1 MPLPII
7 TSTQVG
13 DYFLQ
18 TARNADWVAV
28 ASKDIV
34 VHEAQTWLGQLCLD
48 STRSCCGLN
57 FVDAWLMAVSEV
69 SLALSQNPNAVIPSG
84 VTTSTGTKGAIKSQK
99 LGDLQQDFY
108 DVKDG
113 SASTGGR
120 FGPND
125 PKILQ
130 AFDWVYDILSCYLV
144 GVRIGKSG
152 LILRV
157 RS

>member
-1 MPLPII
+1 MPLPVI

-13 DYFLQ
+13 DYFSQ

-28 ASKDIV
+28 ANKDIA

-48 STRSCCGLN
+48 STKSCCGLN

-69 SLALSQNPNAVIPSG
+69 SLALSQNPGAIIGGG
-84 VTTSTGTKGAIKSQK
+84 VNTSGTKGAIKSQK

-108 DVKDG
+108 DVKDSVLSG
-113 SASTGGR
+113 SR
-120 FGPND
+120 FGSND

-144 GVRIGKSG
+144 GVRIAKSG